1 MLLGMAEVAAGQ
13 TRPRTREIG
22 LVGETLPTAPLNG
35 ITAILL
41 TTTLHVP
48 RVADAALDY
57 LL

>member
-1 MLLGMAEVAAGQ
+1 MAEVAAGQ

-35 ITAILL
+35 ITAIQL
-41 TTTLHVP
+41 TTMLHVP